1 MNRTCSRCQLHFI
14 ESTIAYYRRM
24 RNEFP
29 IICKDCYRIER
40 AEDNAKKRE
49 CVKITHPMDKYVL
62 NPHIRISTC
71 YLQRKYKITYE
82 ESKEWMKTRM

>member
-1 MNRTCSRCQLHFI
+1 MNRTCSQCKYPFI

-24 RNEFP
+24 RNESP

-49 CVKITHPMDKYVL
+49 CMKIAHPMDKYVR
-62 NPHIRISTC
+62 NSNIRISNC

-82 ESKEWMKTRM
+82 EAQEWMRM